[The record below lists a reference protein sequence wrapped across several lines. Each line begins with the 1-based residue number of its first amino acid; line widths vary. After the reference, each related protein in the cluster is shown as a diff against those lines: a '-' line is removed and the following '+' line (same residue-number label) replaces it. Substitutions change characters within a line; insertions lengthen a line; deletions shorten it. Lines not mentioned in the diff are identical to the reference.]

1 MVSTIPMN
9 RRQID
14 IIDSKQDHDMSTIDD
29 YLWNSRRKSD
39 MSTMSTVYFV
49 YDFEYWALYSYVNYC
64 YSSGE

>member
-14 IIDSKQDHDMSTIDD
+14 IIENRQDQYMSTIDD

-39 MSTMSTVYFV
+39 MSTMSTVYYV
-49 YDFEYWALYSYVNYC
+49 YDLRS
-64 YSSGE
+64 